1 MQSPRNRYHR
11 GIKPSLPSGHRSNKH
26 KVYCADTTESHLF
39 AKILC
44 RVIPSLELLQPVHKI
59 NLSIQNVPT
68 GPEIWRSHGSERRRM
83 SQSFCLCL
91 PPCLFVVR
99 TVSLKPLLRLRPL
112 LRFSLPAPAASLPFL
127 RSSCFNFFPVGEVPG
142 DYLQKGCIAYIT
154 MAGREIHFLD
164 LDYGFLANR

>member
-1 MQSPRNRYHR
+1 MQSPRNRNHR
-11 GIKPSLPSGHRSNKH
+11 GIKPFAPSLPSGHRSNKH
-26 KVYCADTTESHLF
+26 KVCCPDTTESLF

-44 RVIPSLELLQPVHKI
+44 RVFLELLQPVHKI

-68 GPEIWRSHGSERRRM
+68 GPEIWQSHGSERRRM

-112 LRFSLPAPAASLPFL
+112 LRSLP
-127 RSSCFNFFPVGEVPG
+127 SCSCCFPILSALV
-142 DYLQKGCIAYIT
+142 L
-154 MAGREIHFLD
+154 L
-164 LDYGFLANR
+164 